1 MAADHG
7 ELLAEMATVG
17 RLSATERL
25 KHAQKRRAQ
34 QLKAWAQMEKDAA
47 RGSRAKA
54 DKKKPRTSKVK
65 FSNAITLL
73 DAAARN
79 DVQEVRELLNSGV
92 SPDLFNEDGLTALH
106 QCCIDDFVEIVQCL
120 LDAGACVN
128 ACDSELWT
136 PLHAAATCGHTG
148 LVQLLIQ
155 AGADLLAV
163 NADGNM
169 PYDLCEDEATLEL
182 LEMVMAE
189 HGITQ
194 DRIDEC
200 RGAKEKVM
208 LADIQPLFQSGA
220 DLNAQDDNG
229 ATLLHIASA
238 NGYMTVAEQLLEH
251 GAQVEVKDSDGWTPL
266 HAAACWGQIQIVE
279 LLVAHGA
286 NLNAKS
292 SLDETPVDVCMDEEV
307 RAKLMDLKH
316 KHDAIM
322 KSQDRQKGT
331 LQRRASSTGSRG
343 KVVRRVSV
351 NERSSLYRRE
361 HHKEAMVWQERGR
374 QPEPQDDDEDRQ
386 TDNELHLQAMVRT
399 PNMDHRNIFTVSR
412 LEELEA
418 ADRKI
423 MSSIGNGETSVSLA
437 SSVPGEVWSSGGIM
451 DRSAS
456 YQLSSASEAAL
467 VPGSAEGDGTDGMSK
482 EKSHHTLADLKRQR
496 AAAKLNKYPAPQP
509 PLPPPL
515 EEEPPATPGD
525 ATTREEP
532 QQTPSIEQAASPSQ
546 VYFTPASGDPPLLK
560 LRAPEEEQSN
570 NKEPCCGL
578 M

>member
-1 MAADHG
+1 MAAEHS

-34 QLKAWAQMEKDAA
+34 QLKGWAQMEKDAA

-54 DKKKPRTSKVK
+54 DKKKARTTKVTFPK
-65 FSNAITLL
+65 AITLL

-79 DVQEVRELLNSGV
+79 DLEEVRELLNSGV
-92 SPDLFNEDGLTALH
+92 SPDLVNEDGLTALH

-128 ACDSELWT
+128 AGDSELWT

-189 HGITQ
+189 QGITQ

-200 RGAKEKVM
+200 RGAKEAAM
-208 LADIQPLFQSGA
+208 LADIQALVQSGA
-220 DLNAQDDNG
+220 DLNAQDANG
-229 ATLLHIASA
+229 TTLLHIASA
-238 NGYMTVAEQLLEH
+238 NGYMSVGELLLEH
-251 GAQVEVKDSDGWTPL
+251 RAEVEVKDSDGWTPL
-266 HAAACWGQIQIVE
+266 HAASCWGQIQMVE

-286 NLNAKS
+286 SLNTKS
-292 SLDETPVDVCMDEEV
+292 VLEETPLDVCMDEEV

-386 TDNELHLQAMVRT
+386 TDNELHQHATMVAGGGA
-399 PNMDHRNIFTVSR
+399 ISR

-418 ADRKI
+418 ADRNI
-423 MSSIGNGETSVSLA
+423 VSGLGNGGTSVSLV
-437 SSVPGEVWSSGGIM
+437 SSVPGEMWSGGGLM
-451 DRSAS
+451 ERSAS
-456 YQLSSASEAAL
+456 YQLSPASGAR
-467 VPGSAEGDGTDGMSK
+467 STEGEGADSMTR

-496 AAAKLNKYPAPQP
+496 AAAKLNKYPAPPP
-509 PLPPPL
+509 PLPPAL
-515 EEEPPATPGD
+515 EEEPSVAV
-525 ATTREEP
+525 AEVTTTQAQPEL
-532 QQTPSIEQAASPSQ
+532 QVTPSAEEVASPSQ

-560 LRAPEEEQSN
+560 LRAPEEDQSN

>member
-1 MAADHG
+1 MAAEHG

-34 QLKAWAQMEKDAA
+34 QLKGWAQMEKDTA

-54 DKKKPRTSKVK
+54 DKKKARTTKVTFPK
-65 FSNAITLL
+65 SITLL

-79 DVQEVRELLNSGV
+79 DLEEVRELLNNGV
-92 SPDLFNEDGLTALH
+92 SPDLVNEDGLTALH

-200 RGAKEKVM
+200 RGAKEAAM
-208 LADIQPLFQSGA
+208 LADIRALVQSGA
-220 DLNAQDDNG
+220 DLNAQDANG
-229 ATLLHIASA
+229 TTLLHIASA
-238 NGYMTVAEQLLEH
+238 NGYVSVGEVLLEH
-251 GAQVEVKDSDGWTPL
+251 RAEVEVKDSDGWTPL
-266 HAAACWGQIQIVE
+266 HAASCWGQIQMVE

-286 NLNAKS
+286 SLNTKS
-292 SLDETPVDVCMDEEV
+292 VLEETPLDVCMDEEV

-374 QPEPQDDDEDRQ
+374 QPEPQDDDDDRQ
-386 TDNELHLQAMVRT
+386 TDNELHQHATMAAGGGAT
-399 PNMDHRNIFTVSR
+399 SR

-418 ADRKI
+418 SDRNI
-423 MSSIGNGETSVSLA
+423 VSSLGNGGTSVSLA
-437 SSVPGEVWSSGGIM
+437 SSVPGELWSGGGLM
-451 DRSAS
+451 ERSAS
-456 YQLSSASEAAL
+456 YQLSPASGA
-467 VPGSAEGDGTDGMSK
+467 GSTGGEGADSMTR

-496 AAAKLNKYPAPQP
+496 AAAKLNKYPAPPP

-515 EEEPPATPGD
+515 EEEPSVAVAEVTPTQ
-525 ATTREEP
+525 AQPELQVTPNAEEV
-532 QQTPSIEQAASPSQ
+532 ASPSQ

-560 LRAPEEEQSN
+560 LRAPEEDQSN

>member
-1 MAADHG
+1 MAAAHG

-34 QLKAWAQMEKDAA
+34 QLKAWMQMEKDTA

-54 DKKKPRTSKVK
+54 DKKKARTTKVT
-65 FSNAITLL
+65 FPNAITLL

-79 DVQEVRELLNSGV
+79 DLNEVRELLNTGI
-92 SPDLFNEDGLTALH
+92 SPDLVNEDGLTALH

-120 LDAGACVN
+120 LDAGASVN

-189 HGITQ
+189 QGITQ

-200 RGAKEKVM
+200 RGAKERAM
-208 LADIQPLFQSGA
+208 LADIQALVQSKA
-220 DLNAQDDNG
+220 DLNTQDDNG

-238 NGYMTVAEQLLEH
+238 NGYISVAELLLENR
-251 GAQVEVKDSDGWTPL
+251 AQVELKDSDGWTPL
-266 HAAACWGQIQIVE
+266 HAASCWGQIQMVE

-286 NLNAKS
+286 SLSTKS
-292 SLDETPVDVCMDEEV
+292 VLEETPLDVCMDEEV

-374 QPEPQDDDEDRQ
+374 QPDPQDDDEDRQ
-386 TDNELHLQAMVRT
+386 TDNELHQHATMAAGGT
-399 PNMDHRNIFTVSR
+399 ATSR
-412 LEELEA
+412 LGELEA

-423 MSSIGNGETSVSLA
+423 VSSLGNGGTSVSLA
-437 SSVPGEVWSSGGIM
+437 ASVPGELRSGGGLM
-451 DRSAS
+451 ERSAS
-456 YQLSSASEAAL
+456 YQLCPA
-467 VPGSAEGDGTDGMSK
+467 PGAELGSRSTEGEGADSMTR

-496 AAAKLNKYPAPQP
+496 AAAKLNKYPAPPP
-509 PLPPPL
+509 PLPPPS
-515 EEEPPATPGD
+515 EEEPPVAVVEI
-525 ATTREEP
+525 TTTQAQPEL
-532 QQTPSIEQAASPSQ
+532 QMTPSTEQVASPSQ

-560 LRAPEEEQSN
+560 LRAPEEEQST